1 MSNSKLTT
9 YVKFSP
15 MCTKPRRH
23 KIDTI
28 TIHHMAGILTVE
40 QCGEVF
46 QTRQAST
53 QYGIDRFGH
62 VGLYVDEVNRAWSTS
77 NPENDHRAI
86 NIELANS
93 TLAPEWKV
101 SDAAIEKC
109 IELCVDICQRNDI
122 KRINFTGDKTGN
134 LTMHKWFY
142 NTNCPGVYLESKF
155 PYIAREINKRLEGDD
170 MTEAEVR
177 KIIKEELAN
186 ILAGYNSKP
195 SGWAADKKLLDG
207 TIEPGI
213 LTQAKEIGITDGTRP
228 LGYAKREEVAAM
240 VLKGVK
246 LAKDA
251 NK

>member
-86 NIELANS
+86 NFELANS

-170 MTEAEVR
+170 MTEAEVTR
-177 KIIKEELAN
+177 IVKN
-186 ILAGYNSKP
+186 ILAGYNTKP
-195 SGWAADKKLLDG
+195 STWAKEAK
-207 TIEPGI
+207 TIEN
-213 LTQAKEIGITDGTRP
+213 AMAAGITKDGQRP
-228 LGYAKREEVAAM
+228 GGYATREEVM
-240 VLKGVK
+240 QMILKAIV
-246 LAKDA
+246 AKGS
-251 NK
+251 

>member
-170 MTEAEVR
+170 MTEAEVTR
-177 KIIKEELAN
+177 IVKN
-186 ILAGYNSKP
+186 ILAGYNTKP
-195 SGWAADKKLLDG
+195 SAWAEQAK
-207 TIEPGI
+207 TIEN
-213 LTQAKEIGITDGTRP
+213 AKAAGITADGQRP
-228 LGYAKREEVAAM
+228 GGYATREEVM
-240 VLKGVK
+240 QMILKALV
-246 LAKDA
+246 AKDP
-251 NK
+251 K

>member
-53 QYGIDRFGH
+53 HYGIDRFGH

-155 PYIAREINKRLEGDD
+155 PYIAQQINKRLEGERDVTP
-170 MTEAEVR
+170 TEV
-177 KIIKEELAN
+177 KNLM
-186 ILAGYNSKP
+186 AGYNTSPSK
-195 SGWAADKKLLDG
+195 WAKDNK
-207 TIEPGI
+207 TIETAVAMGISSNGERPGGVV
-213 LTQAKEIGITDGTRP
+213 T
-228 LGYAKREEVAAM
+228 REECMQMCIKTAQYVIAE
-240 VLKGVK
+240 LTK
-246 LAKDA
+246 
-251 NK
+251 